1 MQNKIQLTATLEYN
15 ARTAL
20 FGDVKEY
27 IHSDIADLLF
37 ADTSDSL
44 ELGTKMKEAGY
55 EKLADAWEKGKI
67 NKKDVGCCIYIYSDQ
82 TTAQY
87 VGANSVIVFSV
98 TYVLDLKELEELADI
113 RQRQKMY
120 PYNNTAERF
129 EELLKKVVGY
139 TARGNTKDRLKELTR
154 MGFEEPDLRYFGFKD
169 QDLDEFYKSAED
181 EQSITDDAKCFDP
194 TLEDLNLS
202 VRAYTC
208 LKRNG
213 IETVFDII
221 RLKPEGLRNV
231 RNLGRKAY
239 MEVVNAIRNETGAKL
254 LNWELKD
261 DEPVD

>member
-1 MQNKIQLTATLEYN
+1 MQNKILLTATLEYR
-15 ARTAL
+15 ARTVL

-27 IHSDIADLLF
+27 IQSDIADRLF
-37 ADTSDSL
+37 DDTSDSL
-44 ELGTKMKEAGY
+44 EIGTKMKEAGY
-55 EKLADAWEKGKI
+55 EKLADAWKNGKI
-67 NKKDVGCCIYIYSDQ
+67 NKEDVRGCIYIYSDQ

-98 TYVLDLKELEELADI
+98 TYVLDLKELEGLTDVRR
-113 RQRQKMY
+113 RQQMY
-120 PYNNTAERF
+120 PYDTAERF
-129 EELLKKVVGY
+129 EELLRKVIDY
-139 TARGNTKDRLKELTR
+139 TAGENIKDRLSKLTS
-154 MGFEEPDLRYFGFKD
+154 MGFEESDLRYFGFKD
-169 QDLDEFYKSAED
+169 QDLAEFYKSAED
-181 EQSITDDAKCFDP
+181 KQSTTDAKHFDP

-221 RLKPEGLRNV
+221 RLKPEGLLNV

-254 LNWELKD
+254 LNWELKND
-261 DEPVD
+261 DKNSY